1 MTNFIEKKIEE
12 FNKRFANP
20 TAKYLGNDFDN
31 YPKANIKDANDFLCQ
46 ALTQQLDEFK
56 GKVEELEKCY
66 LEKGKEYEPKTEIN
80 AYNNALSDILTLI
93 NSMG

>member
-31 YPKANIKDANDFLCQ
+31 YPKANIKDANDFLRQ
-46 ALTQQLDEFK
+46 ALTQQLEKIEQMIVDEI
-56 GKVEELEKCY
+56 LICH
-66 LEKGKEYEPKTEIN
+66 KENTPTSRLTSLMMKIKEI
-80 AYNNALSDILTLI
+80 I
-93 NSMG
+93 